1 MVSKLSNFLRMKIR
15 LHVGT
20 IFINSLRI
28 GLFPL
33 GEVLFEIEPKESF
46 LVGFDVSLPLTEFQK
61 EPLSHLVM
69 FHMIQDPNHTWFST
83 DSGVI

>member
-1 MVSKLSNFLRMKIR
+1 MKIR

-20 IFINSLRI
+20 ILTDSLRI

-46 LVGFDVSLPLTEFQK
+46 VVGFDVSLPLTEFQK
-61 EPLSHLVM
+61 EPLSHLQM
-69 FHMIQDPNHTWFST
+69 FHGVLDQTHTSL
-83 DSGVI
+83 GLVLVLG